1 MFTLLTKQQNTV
13 SLKHLIMLHFDWNI
27 KLVGLNMLE
36 FQWTS
41 IFPFPVDTITLLH
54 LIGKEDG
61 DV

>member
-1 MFTLLTKQQNTV
+1 
-13 SLKHLIMLHFDWNI
+13 MLHFDWNI
-27 KLVGLNMLE
+27 KLVGLNTPE

-54 LIGKEDG
+54 LIGKED